1 MNQEKNQLFED
12 FNKESLL
19 YMDGDLSKSRM
30 EFWDQK
36 LNEFPE
42 LNNILEE
49 YKSISNRFNNQNF
62 DLSNEKFDFMIDK
75 TISKKTVKTKIETI
89 INNLFSSNIDYAFG
103 KISFASI
110 LIIGAIVV
118 SVLSDRP
125 SPVIKITENISSE
138 ILEWDAEF
146 VDSQISKVSN
156 LLRVTEDEEYR
167 KYYRYKKTSSNVD
180 KNLSQINNSIE
191 KLKAKINNKIL

>member
-180 KNLSQINNSIE
+180 KNLNQINNSIE
-191 KLKAKINNKIL
+191 KLKDKINNKKL

>member
-1 MNQEKNQLFED
+1 MNQEKNQLFEK
-12 FNKESLL
+12 FSKESLL

-36 LNEFPE
+36 LKEFPE

-49 YKSISNRFNNQNF
+49 YKNISNRFNSHNF
-62 DLSNEKFDFMIDK
+62 VLSDEKFDFMIDK
-75 TISKKTVKTKIETI
+75 TISQKTIFAKIKTI
-89 INNLFSSNIDYAFG
+89 IRNLFSSNIDFAFG
-103 KISFASI
+103 KIAFASV

-118 SVLSDRP
+118 TIISDRP
-125 SPVIKITENISSE
+125 SPVIKITEKISSE
-138 ILEWDAEF
+138 ILEWDADF

-156 LLRVTEDEEYR
+156 LIKVSEDEEYR

-191 KLKAKINNKIL
+191 KLKAKINNKKL

>member
-103 KISFASI
+103 KISFASL

-180 KNLSQINNSIE
+180 KNLNQINNSIE
-191 KLKAKINNKIL
+191 KLKDKINNKKL